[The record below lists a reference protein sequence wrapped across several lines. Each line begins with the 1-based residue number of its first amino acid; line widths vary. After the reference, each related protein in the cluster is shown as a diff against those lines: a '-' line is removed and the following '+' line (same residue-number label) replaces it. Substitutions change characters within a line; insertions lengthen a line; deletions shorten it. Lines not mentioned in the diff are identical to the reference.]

1 MQAYLANTF
10 GQVQFF
16 FWVLAFALSCLRV
29 AAPPH
34 KLRSFVGQMA
44 KVSALAAQY
53 APRHA
58 EIPWR
63 VSQWPSNGSR
73 NAAGTSDS
81 APEALACNPS
91 TACDVQCQVYTNQ
104 QSGPVGEL
112 ASCFLYL
119 SKLSMDTKDM
129 SKRSASQLSSFFSL
143 RLSSGP
149 KSPFLLEASPTT
161 VGETSPALP
170 EHGPCQQPLLSTD
183 LQARGLIAYG
193 HINRSCSHC
202 LSLQSGI

>member
-1 MQAYLANTF
+1 MQAYLANTC

-29 AAPPH
+29 AAPPQ

-91 TACDVQCQVYTNQ
+91 TACDVQCQVYTNE

-143 RLSSGP
+143 RFLIVLGSEVSFSARSLPNNGRRNISCIARTWPVSAASS
-149 KSPFLLEASPTT
+149 
-161 VGETSPALP
+161 V
-170 EHGPCQQPLLSTD
+170 
-183 LQARGLIAYG
+183 
-193 HINRSCSHC
+193 N
-202 LSLQSGI
+202 